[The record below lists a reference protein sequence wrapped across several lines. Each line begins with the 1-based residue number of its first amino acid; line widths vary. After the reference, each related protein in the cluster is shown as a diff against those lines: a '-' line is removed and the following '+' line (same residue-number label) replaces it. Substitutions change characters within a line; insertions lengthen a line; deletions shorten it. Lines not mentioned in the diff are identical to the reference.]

1 MSTLITLTALYILV
15 LVAAKEFGA
24 GGWSRQLESNYR
36 ASAGGEAPWATPWLK
51 SVNWNGGD
59 DKKSGGK

>member
-15 LVAAKEFGA
+15 LVAAREIGA
-24 GGWSRQLESNYR
+24 GGWSRQLGLNYGMP
-36 ASAGGEAPWATPWLK
+36 AGDEAPWLK

-59 DKKSGGK
+59 DKKSGEK